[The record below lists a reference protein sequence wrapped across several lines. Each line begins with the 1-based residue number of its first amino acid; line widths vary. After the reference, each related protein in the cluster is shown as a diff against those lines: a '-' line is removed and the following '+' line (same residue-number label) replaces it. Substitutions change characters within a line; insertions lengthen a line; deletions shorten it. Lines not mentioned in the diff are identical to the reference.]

1 MGDFQTRI
9 LDFNFHFQSTR
20 TDRWEEFA
28 RKASGPEFNAFPD
41 QNPRKKSQARRVI
54 IISVLGRQRQED
66 AEVTSQQPQGQ
77 GENLS

>member
-28 RKASGPEFNAFPD
+28 RKASGPD
-41 QNPRKKSQARRVI
+41 QNPCKKSQARRVI